1 MSNFNRPINFNRDIV
16 TDYDKN
22 NIDKKSYVDEKERLL
37 KNKFKSDDYNF
48 TEVKTPVNP
57 LFVPNALI
65 TNQLNYNAV
74 NQINQREY
82 DPLLH
87 YLNEKGLYDKNTK
100 IRYNVDYVN
109 IDSANRNKTSR
120 NIIKTNIKTVQN
132 SLSIVGNKLS
142 IQLSES
148 QTVLFKVGD
157 KITISNLN
165 PVEIKYK
172 AFNVN
177 NANIN
182 NPNGLIIQF
191 YNNQNYVQ
199 ININPNC
206 NINQYINYSGVN
218 TTNVKIILSG
228 IIGVKKSGSDYYNDV
243 TSAYIGNIPT
253 SFLNSEHQIY
263 ITPPN
268 TTITPQQNVFYILMP
283 YLSDGTNIAII
294 NNYTISFTFNH
305 YNFIPVNQINA
316 DYPVNANQIYGYQ
329 LINSIDT
336 VKNTISFQI
345 YPPLD
350 LSLSTNS
357 SYEYLNF
364 GNSIYIGLIENTLLG
379 YYDSNNYVINLNK
392 LFTNVILV
400 RLIDSFFYNPNKTI
414 FSTGDN
420 KNNKIYFQS
429 VENIEEIQY
438 IELDS
443 GIYNLDELK
452 KEIENKFSQ
461 LSRNISDPIFNYD
474 LNYNIIF
481 DANIDTNV
489 VTFYSYKTKT
499 LQVPITS
506 VNPIIDPTDMSI
518 GVGTY
523 IITIKHDNHGITTPT
538 QNIIFSGFIDHLG
551 ISAND
556 LNGEQTVTI
565 IDKDRYQFTLNNINL
580 NPLQKIITNGGRN
593 VQVKV
598 PSRIKF
604 YFNYE
609 DTVGNVL
616 GFRYVGNPTSITNFS
631 YIINNYDLYLDEPLT
646 DDNGNDI
653 IVKQN
658 AINLYNFNYFYI
670 SCKEL
675 PILTNSTKVSNI
687 LAKIL
692 INNDSNILL
701 NTFSITPSFY
711 YDPIYELYQLTLQ
724 FYYPNGKLVD
734 FNGLDHN
741 FLLEITTFDNIPELT
756 NITSNITIDK

>member
-22 NIDKKSYVDEKERLL
+22 NVDKKSYVDEKERLL

-48 TEVKTPVNP
+48 TEVKTPINP

-109 IDSANRNKTSR
+109 IDSANRNISSR
-120 NIIKTNIKTVQN
+120 NMIKTNIKTSQN
-132 SLSIVGNKLS
+132 SLSIFGNKLS

-148 QTVLFKVGD
+148 QTALFKVGD

-172 AFNVN
+172 AFNSLLLPPPPIMTFT
-177 NANIN
+177 A
-182 NPNGLIIQF
+182 
-191 YNNQNYVQ
+191 NQNYVQ

-206 NINQYINYSGVN
+206 NPDQYIYYTNVNTKHVKVTISGV
-218 TTNVKIILSG
+218 
-228 IIGVKKSGSDYYNDV
+228 IGVKKIGSDYYNDKTV
-243 TSAYIGNIPT
+243 AYIGNIPT

-283 YLSDGTNIAII
+283 YLSDGTNIATN
-294 NNYTISFTFNH
+294 NNYTISFSFNN
-305 YNFIPVNQINA
+305 YNLIPINQINA
-316 DYPVNANQIYGYQ
+316 DYPVDSNQIYGYQ

-336 VKNTISFQI
+336 VKNTISIEI

-350 LSLSTNS
+350 ISTLYNS
-357 SYEYLNF
+357 SIYQYLNF
-364 GNSIYIGLIENTLLG
+364 GNSIYIGLIDNTIVG
-379 YYDSNNYVINLNK
+379 YYDSNNYVIKLNK

-400 RLIDSFFYNPNKTI
+400 RIIDSFFYNPNKTI
-414 FSTGDN
+414 FSTGEN
-420 KNNKIYFQS
+420 RNNRIYFQS

-443 GIYNLDELK
+443 GIYNLDKLK
-452 KEIENKFSQ
+452 KEIEYKFSQ
-461 LSRNISDPIFNYD
+461 KSRNISDPIFNYD
-474 LNYNIIF
+474 LNYNITF
-481 DANIDTNV
+481 DANKDTNV
-489 VTFYSYKTKT
+489 VSFYSYKTKI

-506 VNPIIDPTDMSI
+506 VNPIIDPTDMTI

-523 IITIKHDNHGITTPT
+523 TITIKHDNHGITTPT
-538 QNIIFSGFIDHLG
+538 ENIVFSGFIDHLG
-551 ISAND
+551 ILASD

-598 PSRIKF
+598 PSRVKF

-616 GFRYVGNPTSITNFS
+616 GFRDVGKSTSITDFK
-631 YIINNYDLYLDEPLT
+631 YVINNYDLYLDEPLT
-646 DDNGNDI
+646 DNNGNE
-653 IVKQN
+653 IVIKQN
-658 AINLYNFNYFYI
+658 AINLYNYNYFYI
-670 SCKEL
+670 TCAEL

-687 LAKIL
+687 LSKIL
-692 INNDSNILL
+692 INNESDILL

-756 NITSNITIDK
+756 NLTTNITIDK